1 MTRPHEAVSKC
12 WLFEGFE
19 INLLFQTN
27 YDVITSKYRHIQNL
41 LLPVFF
47 LPDMAYTRRRFLIS
61 VGMIFTEWELG
72 TAFHTGGSQTQN
84 PNVCSVMKDRLET

>member
-1 MTRPHEAVSKC
+1 MTRPHKAVSKC

-41 LLPVFF
+41 WLPVF

-61 VGMIFTEWELG
+61 VGMIFMEWELG
-72 TAFHTGGSQTQN
+72 TAFHIGGSQKQN
-84 PNVCSVMKDRLET
+84 LNGFSVMKDRLET